1 MGKRNGR
8 TRPSSRIY
16 IYSQNTCKNT
26 IQMKNI
32 KLNLRVASYPL
43 GVDDIDYSGGGDWLP
58 SLGSL
63 QNPYVA
69 NRKVRSTM
77 LPQSLSV
84 LGFQLQHQAC
94 QANPGS
100 LDLSQARQLEHPF
113 QDRQG
118 GKYNRP
124 LAAALLEAEE
134 ADGSGKMSVD
144 HGGRDSDSHPCLHP
158 QYCSFNKK
166 I

>member
-1 MGKRNGR
+1 M
-8 TRPSSRIY
+8 
-16 IYSQNTCKNT
+16 
-26 IQMKNI
+26 QMKNI
-32 KLNLRVASYPL
+32 KLNLGVASYPL

-63 QNPYVA
+63 QNLYVA

-100 LDLSQARQLEHPF
+100 LDLSQARQLKHPF

-118 GKYNRP
+118 GR
-124 LAAALLEAEE
+124 LQQSL
-134 ADGSGKMSVD
+134 SS
-144 HGGRDSDSHPCLHP
+144 CLTRG
-158 QYCSFNKK
+158 
-166 I
+166 